1 MDGYLRENFIYIPS
15 VGGMPDGLSAWRM
28 LKGAGVKY
36 VKFVIVD
43 IYGRPKLE
51 ILPIDAARDAFIDGI
66 AYDGSSIPAYTT
78 VNKSDFVAEV
88 DTNAIYIE
96 TWNDGKS
103 ALAFTS
109 TLDGDKPHPMDPRNA
124 LKQTV
129 EYARS
134 KGYDVKMGAEVEFF
148 IVRGNPPS
156 LVDNGVYFEGYPLK
170 ETSPVVEEIVEHF
183 YLSGIGFTKTHHEVA
198 PSQFEVNI
206 PAGDPIQAADQIVVF
221 KILAKSVAQKHGLT
235 ATFMPKPFWGM
246 NGSGMHIHVSFW
258 RDGVNLFSSYKEPTP
273 ELKSAIAG
281 VLENALANSVFVA
294 PTVNSYK
301 RLVPHYEAPTRV
313 VWGLGNRSAMVRVP
327 YYGKKINRF
336 EYRHP
341 DPSANPYLGFSA
353 IILAAL
359 DGMERKLEPPS
370 PVEVVAY
377 ELEGVKETP
386 RHLGE
391 AVKLASGG
399 VAARALPQ
407 QLVKAYLEL
416 KEKEWADYLAG
427 VGEGWEKTWNVI
439 TRWEYDKYLDVA

>member
-1 MDGYLRENFIYIPS
+1 
-15 VGGMPDGLSAWRM
+15 MPEGLSVWRT

-43 IYGRPKLE
+43 IFGRPKLE

-78 VNKSDFVAEV
+78 VNRSDFVAEV
-88 DTNAIYIE
+88 DADAVYIE
-96 TWNDGKS
+96 TWNEGKT

-129 EYARS
+129 
-134 KGYDVKMGAEVEFF
+134 GYLASRGYEVVMGAEVEFF
-148 IVRGNPPS
+148 LVRGNPPS
-156 LVDNGVYFEGYPLK
+156 LVDSGAYFEGYPLK
-170 ETSPVVEEIVEHF
+170 ETMPVMEEIIEHF

-206 PAGDPIQAADQIVVF
+206 PAGDPVQVADQILVY
-221 KILAKSVAQKHGLT
+221 KILAKSIAQRHGLI
-235 ATFMPKPFWGM
+235 ATFMPKPFWGV

-258 RDGVNLFSSYKEPTP
+258 RDGVNLFASYKEPTP

-281 VLENALANSVFVA
+281 VLNNAMANSAFVA
-294 PTVNSYK
+294 PLVNSYK

-313 VWGLGNRSAMVRVP
+313 VWGIGNRSAMVRVP

-353 IILAAL
+353 ILLAAFEGL
-359 DGMERKLEPPS
+359 DKKLEPPA
-370 PVEVVAY
+370 PVEDVAY
-377 ELEGVKETP
+377 ELAGVKETP
-386 RHLGE
+386 KHLGE
-391 AVKLASGG
+391 AVKLASEG
-399 VAARALPQ
+399 AAAKSLPQ
-407 QLVKAYLEL
+407 QLVKAYLSL
-416 KEKEWADYLAG
+416 KEKEWGDYLAN
-427 VGEGWEKTWNVI
+427 VAEGWDKTWNVI
-439 TRWEYDKYLDVA
+439 TRWEYDQYLETA